1 MTGERMRLILVLSIA
16 GLYLFLL
23 SVMLTVLVLRA
34 QH

>member
-1 MTGERMRLILVLSIA
+1 MTEERFRLIVVLSMA

-23 SVMLTVLVLRA
+23 SVMLTILVLRA